1 MAVFYG
7 FSHIC
12 SHYICRQNVKCVTF
26 STGNL
31 ICITILL
38 CCRQRLNFAPA
49 FSNLLTLLSLFYIF
63 TLVADQ
69 TRNALN
75 LKIPTAR
82 RQFLTNTLRQ
92 QVSPTTL
99 HPPSPLT
106 SRPTTALPSLST
118 PIPFSRC
125 EHHPQTLQITKLIT
139 CHFRL
144 PSPVAPSP

>member
-31 ICITILL
+31 ICITILA

-82 RQFLTNTLRQ
+82 RQFLTTTFKAAGLANYSAPTLSSSFKAYYSPAFIVHTYPLL
-92 QVSPTTL
+92 QV
-99 HPPSPLT
+99 
-106 SRPTTALPSLST
+106 
-118 PIPFSRC
+118 
-125 EHHPQTLQITKLIT
+125 
-139 CHFRL
+139 
-144 PSPVAPSP
+144 

>member
-49 FSNLLTLLSLFYIF
+49 FANLLTLLSLFYIF

-69 TRNALN
+69 TRDTLN
-75 LKIPTAR
+75 LKIS
-82 RQFLTNTLRQ
+82 TLRQ
-92 QVSPTTL
+92 GSFLTSTFRRSFSSITL
-99 HPPSPLT
+99 RPHSPLT
-106 SRPTTALPSLST
+106 SRPIIVLPLLST

-125 EHHPQTLQITKLIT
+125 EHPPNSLK
-139 CHFRL
+139 
-144 PSPVAPSP
+144 